1 MKNLDRIIQI
11 YNNEENDFLKINNT
25 EKYKVTALYSF
36 YHYYNAD
43 ETQLDNL
50 NNSFCLNKNSNIVS
64 FNQNKYDENSI
75 DILVYLPENII
86 SEIDNVSSFS
96 NLLKNINEE
105 VANIICH
112 NINDNDDLISKLE
125 EFFTNEETNYIV
137 KILCYLDVDIDYK
150 ITLQNIA
157 GSYFVK
163 NNKIRFEVYFKDDIL
178 EEVQSVEEPE
188 DIVSKG
194 IVKLYNKN
202 VLFFGEEK
210 SFLCFVSAQSLKDIF
225 YKYSTKGLFDSNLRY
240 YVKSQKIDGQITETI
255 KNEPSNFCYYNNGI
269 IITCNNYELKDNSII
284 LDDFSI
290 VNGGQTTNLIG
301 RVSLS
306 EDFPVMCKVIKNKYE
321 DLEEKITFL
330 AKVAEASNTQKP
342 IKAKDLIANR
352 PEQRMLKN
360 QFERAGI
367 FLQLKRG
374 DKINKE
380 KYKYTWQNATN
391 DNIAQMLYS
400 SIYQMPG
407 FSKNSKSKIL
417 DTTKI
422 YDKIFKNSYSDS
434 FFVSLQFIKVTFNN
448 WVKKQKKIEKIGS
461 NKLGLAKNTD
471 LYIVAAIVL
480 IYKFLLSKE
489 LFELIS
495 VLSLEELNYKNEY
508 LKNLLSQNDV
518 GQLNLLSNDA
528 KTEKNNEIL
537 NEMYEFVFEN
547 IFIPS
552 YLNFR
557 KKYPT
562 YSYGNFVKSDMYY
575 YNYVLAEIINKF
587 TIIEKKVSKLNVY
600 DLSVGSTVDLNE
612 KAFEDYKPGLE
623 TELIEYRK
631 KVFHESNGLIQAYEV
646 FKNMQ
651 LVKLIK
657 YRPKTLEELKK
668 KIEFSDLQCKRF
680 GKDICRIIN
689 KYSDITDYIEG

>member
-1 MKNLDRIIQI
+1 MENLNKIIRI
-11 YNNEENDFLKINNT
+11 YSDEENDFLKVNSA
-25 EKYKVTALYSF
+25 EKYKIGALYSF

-50 NNSFCLNKNSNIVS
+50 NNNFCFDINSNIVC
-64 FNQNKYDENSI
+64 FHQNKYEDNTI
-75 DILVYLPENII
+75 DILLYLPQN
-86 SEIDNVSSFS
+86 SVSKIESNASFS
-96 NLLKNINEE
+96 NFLKSINEE

-112 NINDNDDLISKLE
+112 NLYNNEELINKLE
-125 EFFTNEETNYIV
+125 EFNTNEDTNYIV
-137 KILCYLDVDIDYK
+137 KILCYLDIGIERK
-150 ITLQNIA
+150 IMLQNVA

-163 NNKIRFEVYFKDDIL
+163 NNKIKFEIYFKDDIL
-178 EEVQSVEEPE
+178 EEVQSIEEPK

-194 IVKLYNKN
+194 VVRLYNHN

-210 SFLCFVSAQSLKDIF
+210 SFLCFISAKSLKDVF

-240 YVKSQKIDGQITETI
+240 YVKSQKIDSQITDTI

-269 IITCNNYELKDNSII
+269 IITCNNYELKDNCII

-301 RVSLS
+301 RVSLND
-306 EDFPVMCKVIKNKYE
+306 DFPIMCKVIKNKYD
-321 DLEEKITFL
+321 DLEDKITFL

-352 PEQRMLKN
+352 PEQRMLKS

-400 SIYQMPG
+400 SVYQMPG
-407 FSKNSKSKIL
+407 FSKNSKSKVL
-417 DTTKI
+417 DNPKI

-448 WVKKQKKIEKIGS
+448 WVKKQKKLEKIGS

-471 LYIVAAIVL
+471 LFIVAVLVL
-480 IYKFLLSKE
+480 IYKFLLNDE
-489 LFELIS
+489 LFKLVS
-495 VLSLEELNYKNEY
+495 ALSSEELNYKNEY
-508 LKNLLSQNDV
+508 LKNLLSQNDI
-518 GQLNLLSNDA
+518 GKLNLLSNDT
-528 KTEKNNEIL
+528 KVEKNNEIL
-537 NEMYEFVFEN
+537 NEMYEFIFKD
-547 IFIPS
+547 IFIPAYS
-552 YLNFR
+552 NFR

-562 YSYGNFVKSDMYY
+562 YSYAYFVKSDMYY
-575 YNYVLAEIINKF
+575 YNFILPEIIGKF
-587 TIIEKKVSKLNVY
+587 KIIKDKTTKLNIF
-600 DLSVGSTVDLNE
+600 DLSITSNVDFKE
-612 KAFEDYKPGLE
+612 KAFDDYKPGLE
-623 TELIEYRK
+623 IELIEYRK
-631 KVFHESNGLIQAYEV
+631 KVFHDSNGLIQAYEV

-657 YRPKTLEELKK
+657 YRPKTIEELRRKVD
-668 KIEFSDLQCKRF
+668 FSDSQCKKF
-680 GKDICRIIN
+680 GKDICKIII